1 MGVRIAF
8 GWGTGIVW
16 VLVRR
21 LYKVPGVL
29 YASKSRG
36 TEYILF
42 DSGKRFSSTYTRKMP
57 VFARLTCGMAQWDS
71 VRCLRTIVLNC
82 MTRWR
87 GEGGVIIDDL

>member
-1 MGVRIAF
+1 MRGTRCWGVMAVGVRIAF

-21 LYKVPGVL
+21 LCKVPGVL

-42 DSGKRFSSTYTRKMP
+42 DSGKNACQVGYTLSD
-57 VFARLTCGMAQWDS
+57 A
-71 VRCLRTIVLNC
+71 VRTGNSQL
-82 MTRWR
+82 MT
-87 GEGGVIIDDL
+87 